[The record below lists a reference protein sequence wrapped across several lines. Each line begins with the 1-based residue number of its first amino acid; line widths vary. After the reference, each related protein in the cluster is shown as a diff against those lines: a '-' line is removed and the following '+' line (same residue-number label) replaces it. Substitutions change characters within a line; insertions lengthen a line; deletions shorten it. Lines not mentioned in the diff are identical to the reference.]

1 MIDPIF
7 QRAELMLGEEA
18 MKKLSQ
24 VRVIVFGVG
33 GVGSWCAEGLVR
45 TGQCEDYGFGTGF
58 YRRYG

>member
-33 GVGSWCAEGLVR
+33 GSRVLVCGRIGENGSR
-45 TGQCEDYGFGTGF
+45 TSHH
-58 YRRYG
+58 R